1 MATVPI
7 HAAVATPSEYSLA
20 FATTGAPAVVN
31 ASDMQV
37 EVESSHWFV
46 SVAPHEL
53 VASGLRYVVSYA
65 QLNELMW
72 CVAECDTDLRS
83 VRFVQVAVGLAWV
96 QDLLQACLNAGLPRS
111 PLRTWS
117 AVCAVL
123 CRCAQSLAGA
133 AAATRRLRAGDLH
146 KLQTLGGRGTHVF
159 SGAAADPSRAAWLEA
174 LEVGGVVAMCK
185 GSARVLALLERLLA
199 PGAGRWQLAGRD
211 DSAGDCAATATRIL
225 RTAGAVTNNPQ
236 IAVDTPASQAAEVVI
251 FLSTTFPVAPMMPNP
266 APTAAAVMQYVVNRN
281 RTSADRFVLD
291 FDDAWATYTAFGT
304 LLYDASDADARQ
316 YLTAWLS
323 MQDASALL
331 SEVPVSGL
339 HAKVM
344 RMLPAVAALGP
355 SASLAQRA
363 AEVCKS
369 PVCWGLFL
377 ERQLELTPPPHR

>member
-1 MATVPI
+1 
-7 HAAVATPSEYSLA
+7 
-20 FATTGAPAVVN
+20 
-31 ASDMQV
+31 
-37 EVESSHWFV
+37 
-46 SVAPHEL
+46 
-53 VASGLRYVVSYA
+53 
-65 QLNELMW
+65 
-72 CVAECDTDLRS
+72 
-83 VRFVQVAVGLAWV
+83 
-96 QDLLQACLNAGLPRS
+96 
-111 PLRTWS
+111 
-117 AVCAVL
+117 
-123 CRCAQSLAGA
+123 
-133 AAATRRLRAGDLH
+133 
-146 KLQTLGGRGTHVF
+146 
-159 SGAAADPSRAAWLEA
+159 
-174 LEVGGVVAMCK
+174 MCK